1 MKVLI
6 LLFLPFFLNLAIYQ
20 LLWLQVPHSLWS
32 ENPEEAR
39 IEFTVLLQT
48 YSSPLM
54 SLIQTVFGV
63 YSIKTLGGIRDLYSK
78 RDLAERPLKSVL
90 LIMGLIPLSWSLFML
105 EGFINM
111 VVQKTNWE
119 EYRILWSESMKH
131 TPIESK

>member
-1 MKVLI
+1 L
-6 LLFLPFFLNLAIYQ
+6 
-20 LLWLQVPHSLWS
+20 
-32 ENPEEAR
+32 
-39 IEFTVLLQT
+39 
-48 YSSPLM
+48 
-54 SLIQTVFGV
+54 
-63 YSIKTLGGIRDLYSK
+63 IKTLGGIRDLYSK

-90 LIMGLIPLSWSLFML
+90 LIMGLISLSWSLFML